1 VNQYGQS
8 QPIATNSLAVT
19 AGQQVDIVM
28 TPVNGAA
35 KPVTYYK
42 VWRTLRGGAAASA
55 RLILRFKN
63 TTGVAAET
71 IEDKNESLPRCTKG
85 FMFQQDSSN
94 MSWAQLAP
102 MVKVPLATID
112 TSIRWMQLIYGTP
125 KLYTPRHNVL
135 FTNIGRAED
144 FVGTP

>member
-1 VNQYGQS
+1 
-8 QPIATNSLAVT
+8 
-19 AGQQVDIVM
+19 
-28 TPVNGAA
+28 
-35 KPVTYYK
+35 
-42 VWRTLRGGAAASA
+42 
-55 RLILRFKN
+55 
-63 TTGVAAET
+63 
-71 IEDKNESLPRCTKG
+71 
-85 FMFQQDSSN
+85 
-94 MSWAQLAP
+94 